1 MDAIT
6 LHISGNNRY
15 ISAEVFL
22 KHVAAALRDTTLK
35 AGEHRIEIDSE
46 GGIWLNGM
54 KVYTPSRPQIAKKG
68 A

>member
-6 LHISGNNRY
+6 LHIDGDNRY

-22 KHVAAALRDTTLK
+22 KHIANALRDHVLK
-35 AGEHRIEIDSE
+35 AGDHRIEIDGE
-46 GGIWLNGM
+46 GGVWLGVE
-54 KVYTPSRPQIAKKG
+54 KVYTPARPNIAKKG